1 VITVCTAT
9 IAGRE
14 EMLAEC
20 VESVKQQTLTVA
32 DHLILLDTERKGGA
46 WTKQQLLE
54 QVKTEWCILLD
65 DDDLIDPDYCKRLTD
80 EAGDADVIYGWCRS
94 DIGFDNYN
102 THFSDSRLAIGE
114 SVVPHCAMFKTE
126 AARAVGGVP
135 QIEGYDLAMWRKMLA
150 NGSKFKSV
158 PETLWTY
165 RLSPKWWHESRP

>member
-1 VITVCTAT
+1 
-9 IAGRE
+9 
-14 EMLAEC
+14 MLAEC

-94 DIGFDNYN
+94 ARCSSPRPHEPSVAFL
-102 THFSDSRLAIGE
+102 RL
-114 SVVPHCAMFKTE
+114 
-126 AARAVGGVP
+126 RA
-135 QIEGYDLAMWRKMLA
+135 
-150 NGSKFKSV
+150 
-158 PETLWTY
+158 TT
-165 RLSPKWWHESRP
+165 